1 MKLQFKIALFLSV
14 MLIFVVSGIGFMTF
28 GYIERTIETQ
38 MGNNAMDL
46 AVTVASLPDVKQ
58 TLEMKGEYVT
68 VQKLVENFRKQT
80 RFQYVIVMDMEG
92 IQYSY
97 PSENLLGKRY
107 KNGGEER
114 ILTTGD
120 AYVSADRNVLI
131 SAIRAFAPVYGSD
144 GKQVGAVLVG
154 ILTDTVYKEIGAQ
167 MKNLEMTLVIWLLV
181 GLLGAAFLSLN
192 IKKTIFGLEPKEIAL
207 LLGQR
212 DIILQSLN
220 NGVLA
225 IDKDGNILLFNKLAT
240 EILGLSQEDVGKPL
254 SDFSDV
260 YSQQMLKTLETN
272 EIILNQEIR
281 LSPGKTILCSH
292 TPLRDHRNEFI
303 GVVSNIQDL
312 TQVKLMAEELTGYQ
326 KMTNALRAQNHEF
339 MNKLHTISGLIQLDA
354 NEEAVDYIAVISE
367 QRERMSGIINDRIE
381 NRHVS
386 AILLAKYNR
395 AAEAKI
401 TLEIDSESYLN
412 RLPAK
417 LTEDELCSILGN
429 LIENSIEELVK
440 IEDGEIYV
448 RLTSGAEYLE
458 IIVSDNGPGVV
469 ENLVDHIFERGVTT
483 KLGSRGLGLSIIK
496 EIIDEAGGFIELDNE
511 SGACWRVIIPY
522 EGGRALD
529 YD

>member
-1 MKLQFKIALFLSV
+1 LKLQYKIALFISV

-28 GYIERTIETQ
+28 SNLERTIETQ

-46 AVTVASLPDVKQ
+46 AVTVASLPDVEK
-58 TLEMKGEYVT
+58 T
-68 VQKLVENFRKQT
+68 LVEQGDYMAVQNLVEKFRKQT
-80 RFQYVIVMDMEG
+80 RFQYVIVMDMNG

-114 ILTTGD
+114 ILSTGE

-131 SAIRAFAPVYGSD
+131 SAIRAFAPVYSD

-154 ILTDTVYKEIGAQ
+154 ILTDTVYKEIGTQ
-167 MKNLEMTLVIWLLV
+167 IRNLELTLVVWLLA
-181 GLLGAAFLSLN
+181 GILGAAFLAVN
-192 IKKTIFGLEPKEIAL
+192 IKRTIFGLEPKEIAL

-225 IDKDGNILLFNKLAT
+225 IDKDGQILLFNKLAK
-240 EILGLSQEDVGKPL
+240 EILGLSQEDIGRPL
-254 SDFSDV
+254 SDYSDV
-260 YSQQMLKTLETN
+260 YSEQMLRTLKSKET
-272 EIILNQEIR
+272 ILNQEIR

-312 TQVKLMAEELTGYQ
+312 TQVKLMAEELTGYE
-326 KMTNALRAQNHEF
+326 KLTNALRAQNHEF

-354 NEEAVDYIAVISE
+354 SDEAVDYIAAISE
-367 QRERMSGIINDRIE
+367 QRERMSGIINNRIE
-381 NRHVS
+381 NSHVS

-401 TLEIDSESYLN
+401 LLEIDSASYLN
-412 RLPAK
+412 RLPTK

-429 LIENSIEELVK
+429 LIENAIEELVQ
-440 IEDGEIYV
+440 IEDGEIFV
-448 RLTSGAEYLE
+448 RLTSGDEELE
-458 IIVSDNGPGVV
+458 VIVSDNGPGIR
-469 ENLVDHIFERGVTT
+469 EDLAERIFERGVTS
-483 KLGSRGLGLSIIK
+483 KSGSRGLGLSIVK
-496 EIIDEAGGFIELDNE
+496 EIIDEADGKIELDNE
-511 SGACWRVIIPY
+511 HGACWRVTIPY